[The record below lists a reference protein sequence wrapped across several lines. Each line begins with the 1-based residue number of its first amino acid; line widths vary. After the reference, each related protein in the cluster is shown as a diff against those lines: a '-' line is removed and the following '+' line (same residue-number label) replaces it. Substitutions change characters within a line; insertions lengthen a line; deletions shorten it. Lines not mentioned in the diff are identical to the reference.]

1 MICDM
6 ALEKNGNKFLQLR
19 KQIKLLCYQVTRG
32 RYTKPHTVCMP

>member
-19 KQIKLLCYQVTRG
+19 KQIKLLCDHVTRD
-32 RYTKPHTVCMP
+32 RYIKQHVICMP